1 MSQARIKPIAR
12 FLGEEEAAGGPF
24 ALLGVSPR
32 ACTDELVLSGLDRQ
46 VERVNQHAECDTP
59 EADEVRLALH
69 AAAAQLLD
77 PVVRRHLI
85 MRWGGVAPARP
96 PVPVV
101 AGKAPV
107 EPVNVP
113 RMQPPVVARPVVS
126 SRLLEADAI
135 LTLGLFGGW
144 NERSLRRLLTLAHRR
159 GMGNAQVAET
169 LRNLSRRRGGWGSGD
184 GKGGKVKVVKQP
196 GAPVRKP
203 TSRLHTGTPAVPAT
217 AGPAPSRPVAQA
229 HTVQEMTP
237 FRPLRREVDPAQRL
251 LRNAII
257 FGFLGIVG
265 LSAAVTG
272 IIIAVKK
279 QQIATTTPPVVPNSV
294 TTVPPPTPER
304 PDPPAPDPL
313 TLKPKPLPPVPDAS
327 DLVAIPR
334 EIGACAEAL
343 SIDPV
348 IALTRFE
355 TAINKLAVNWMSI
368 PKDRLVASHDAIVE
382 FLYRANSTPDVPG
395 RAIQAISKHAAPL
408 GSEERPGAAD
418 VPPATWAMGMLTRLG
433 KEKDLSATTKVAIDQ
448 ELVHLLGQNQSGGD
462 QSFEAGAAAAMNV
475 WPQRLTPTG
484 PAAKTT
490 SIDLDAWKAWILGIE
505 ALAGPDSP
513 ARLRFLLSGLET
525 LLVQGP
531 EHNENRSVA
540 PVVVELVTKLSWR
553 AEDESRR
560 WLLRWFGDP
569 RISTA
574 DLNSVTSALAT
585 KSRAEGVDLTMVL
598 STSASENTRA
608 DLRERYATVWGVQ
621 NSLARDALVT
631 DWTTAAKDAINAS
644 FASTSETDDFAL
656 AIVLLRLNDAAW
668 WQWRGDGA
676 EAASLVADIKGPV
689 EQAMSMPEVV
699 KGGDQMGPDLSDGA
713 WAERYLAAKT
723 SPKLR
728 RELID
733 QISRST
739 KLGATDAE
747 VLAGE
752 ALTGAPADLRAAAQ
766 EVLKKFGESATV
778 LNALLERLPKVPKG
792 SSAASDLISAVA
804 GRPLPGARD
813 PDWPIAA
820 RRALVERLLE
830 ALAAESPRVRI
841 DRLSA
846 LLAVSY
852 RSMVAA
858 SPLPPDQRAARIQPP
873 AHQSA
878 AELWR
883 KWRLAAD
890 ALVPSTPPPI
900 PLDQLDRRRSGRLS
914 QARGMVQAFAAEQ
927 TSIAEA
933 MAYVVTAE
941 QPAQVDKIRL
951 VLTNMATDRRHA
963 TNVLEQIKIAERAI
977 TQLWMIRLQQEAG
990 T

>member
-1 MSQARIKPIAR
+1 MSHARIKPIAR

-46 VERVNQHAECDTP
+46 VERVNLHAECDTP

-85 MRWGGVAPARP
+85 MRWGGVTPLRPAAPAMS
-96 PVPVV
+96 
-101 AGKAPV
+101 GKAPAA
-107 EPVNVP
+107 PVNVTRP
-113 RMQPPVVARPVVS
+113 TQPVAAKPMMS

-144 NERSLRRLLTLAHRR
+144 NQRSLRRLLTLAHRR

-169 LRNLSRRRGGWGSGD
+169 LRNLSRRRAGGGRA
-184 GKGGKVKVVKQP
+184 KVVKQQ
-196 GAPVRKP
+196 GVRRP
-203 TSRLHTGTPAVPAT
+203 TSRLHTNAPAANPT
-217 AGPAPSRPVAQA
+217 ARAVSSGPVAEA
-229 HTVQEMTP
+229 HSVQEMTP

-279 QQIATTTPPVVPNSV
+279 QQTTVIPPVVPNPV
-294 TTVPPPTPER
+294 AKLPPPTPER

-313 TLKPKPLPPVPDAS
+313 TIKPKPLPPAPDAS

-368 PKDRLVASHDAIVE
+368 PKDRLIASHDAVVE
-382 FLYRANSTPDVPG
+382 FLYRANSTPEVPG
-395 RAIQAISKHAAPL
+395 RAIQAIAKHAAPL
-408 GSEERPGAAD
+408 GSAERPGAAD

-448 ELVHLLGQNQSGGD
+448 ELVQLLGQNQSGVD
-462 QSFEAGAAAAMNV
+462 QSFEAGAAAALNV

-484 PAAKTT
+484 AAAKTT
-490 SIDLDAWKAWILGIE
+490 AIDLDSWKAWILGVE

-513 ARLRFLLSGLET
+513 GRLRFLLSGLET

-531 EHNENRSVA
+531 EPNENRTVG

-560 WLLRWFGDP
+560 WLLRWFGDQ

-631 DWTTAAKDAINAS
+631 DWSTAAKDAINAS
-644 FASTSETDDFAL
+644 FASISETDDFAL

-713 WAERYLAAKT
+713 WAEKYLAAKT

-752 ALTGAPADLRAAAQ
+752 ALTGAPADLRTAAQ
-766 EVLKKFGESATV
+766 EALKKFGESATV

-792 SSAASDLISAVA
+792 SSAASDLISVIAM
-804 GRPLPGARD
+804 RPLPGARD

-841 DRLSA
+841 DRLSV
-846 LLAVSY
+846 LLAGSY

-977 TQLWMIRLQQEAG
+977 TQLWMIRMQQETG